1 MNDSQNGENETK
13 EEGALKDG
21 FQVVKNRKGKGKIG
35 EQADGVRRSSR
46 LEAYEDIK
54 VLDMAISRA
63 EAKDAFIHSANPYS
77 VSNTDDSTLCEI
89 AASLNISFGCN
100 EIEKSESL
108 SLIRSVEKGRSSLLL
123 QSVTRR
129 NACESGRGQ

>member
-1 MNDSQNGENETK
+1 MMRVKRKWIMMGLMMICYVPRRHKTLLKKVGGLMNDSQNGENETK

-77 VSNTDDSTLCEI
+77 VSNTDDST
-89 AASLNISFGCN
+89 FM
-100 EIEKSESL
+100 
-108 SLIRSVEKGRSSLLL
+108 
-123 QSVTRR
+123 
-129 NACESGRGQ
+129 